1 MPIIERDRTTMELA
15 LGEADQAA
23 RRGDLPVGAV
33 LTVGGEVV
41 GSAGN
46 RARSGRDATAHAE
59 LTLLR
64 SHQERLSR
72 SEGRLIEVHTTLEP
86 CLMCLGAMLTWGV
99 NRVVYGCPD
108 PVGGA
113 TALAPG
119 ILPPWY
125 EHRWPAIEG
134 GLLREASYD
143 LLVAY
148 LKTDPDTWAGILE
161 RFEAMRSLW

>member
-1 MPIIERDRTTMELA
+1 MAIIERDRTTMERA
-15 LGEADQAA
+15 LVEADQAA

-33 LTVGGEVV
+33 LTIGGEVV

-46 RARSGRDATAHAE
+46 RARTGRDATAHAE
-59 LTLLR
+59 LSLLR
-64 SHQERLSR
+64 SQQERLNR

-99 NRVVYGCPD
+99 DRVVYGCPD

-113 TALAPG
+113 TTIAPG

-134 GLLREASYD
+134 GLLQEASFD

-161 RFEAMRSLW
+161 RFEEMRSGW

>member
-1 MPIIERDRTTMELA
+1 MAIIERDRTTMERA
-15 LGEADQAA
+15 LVEADQAA

-33 LTVGGEVV
+33 LTIGGEVV

-64 SHQERLSR
+64 GHQERLHR
-72 SEGRLIEVHTTLEP
+72 SEGRFVEVHVTLEP

-99 NRVVYGCPD
+99 DRVVYGCPD

-113 TALAPG
+113 TGLAPG
-119 ILPPWY
+119 SLPPWY

-134 GLLREASYD
+134 GLLREASFD
-143 LLVAY
+143 LLVAH
-148 LKTDPDTWAGILE
+148 LKADPESWAGIIE
-161 RFEAMRSLW
+161 RFEEMRARW